1 MLNSSKI
8 NNSQID
14 FIVDS
19 IKHKQGKYTPGTH
32 IKILKE
38 DALLKKMPDYTIILA
53 WNFAQ
58 EIIVKN
64 QEYIKR
70 GGRFIIPVPNLEI
83 V

>member
-1 MLNSSKI
+1 
-8 NNSQID
+8 
-14 FIVDS
+14 
-19 IKHKQGKYTPGTH
+19 
-32 IKILKE
+32 
-38 DALLKKMPDYTIILA
+38 MPYYTIILA
-53 WNFAQ
+53 WYFAQ